1 MIKPT
6 HSPFYQ
12 AAEDSPASG
21 AGGNPPPL
29 PYQPIPLWGASVAF
43 VGEFDATLET
53 LQAFCERFEAE
64 VVADLKDEITLLVVG
79 NQAPTIET
87 SATACSEAELLNLTD
102 WVPPSFPALIDR
114 LIAEGFDITYRSNEG
129 DGFQTTFQWP
139 TENTELSSALLAYAQ
154 QSEVVQRIMTE
165 APRRYSA
172 RQLAKISD
180 DFSLLDSQDP
190 NRGWYQFLEVSE
202 FAWDFDAISDR
213 IIVSG
218 VSLLKTMQAC
228 VGEIAVL
235 AIHDQALANSVDAVH
250 IVGGLDVQRQ
260 LMGFILHR
268 VWT

>member
-12 AAEDSPASG
+12 AAEDSPVSG
-21 AGGNPPPL
+21 AGGSPPPL

-53 LQAFCERFEAE
+53 LQAFCNRFEAE
-64 VVADLKDEITLLVVG
+64 VVADLEAEITLLVVG
-79 NQAPTIET
+79 ETASTIET
-87 SATACSEAELLNLTD
+87 VATVCSEAELLNLTD

-114 LIAEGFDITYRSNEG
+114 LMAEGFEITYRSNEG
-129 DGFQTTFQWP
+129 DGFQMTFQWP
-139 TENTELSSALLAYAQ
+139 TESTELSSALLAYAR
-154 QSEVVQRIMTE
+154 QSEVVQRIMEE

-172 RQLAKISD
+172 RQSAKVSA
-180 DFSLLDSQDP
+180 DFTLLDVQDP
-190 NRGWYQFLEVSE
+190 NQGWYQFLEVSE
-202 FAWDFDAISDR
+202 FAWDFDAVSDR

-218 VSLLKTMQAC
+218 LSLLKTMQAC

-235 AIHDQALANSVDAVH
+235 AIHDQALVNSVDAVH
-250 IVGGLDVQRQ
+250 IIGGLNSQGQ